1 MGLGSG
7 GITLRCGVGCRRS
20 LDLMVLVTVAYT
32 PAVVGLIRPLAR
44 EPPYDVGGGGGEAAA
59 KAQGRKTIR
68 MLRGTPGDLTATTS
82 HDHGCQPTPEPKKCR
97 IK

>member
-44 EPPYDVGGGGGEAAA
+44 EPPYDVGGGGGG
-59 KAQGRKTIR
+59 GR
-68 MLRGTPGDLTATTS
+68 L
-82 HDHGCQPTPEPKKCR
+82 QPKPKEERQSECCVELLET
-97 IK
+97 

>member
-20 LDLMVLVTVAYT
+20 LDMMVLVTVAYT

-44 EPPYDVGGGGGEAAA
+44 EPPYDVGGGG
-59 KAQGRKTIR
+59 R
-68 MLRGTPGDLTATTS
+68 L
-82 HDHGCQPTPEPKKCR
+82 QPQPKEERQSECCVELLET
-97 IK
+97 

>member
-1 MGLGSG
+1 M
-7 GITLRCGVGCRRS
+7 
-20 LDLMVLVTVAYT
+20 MVLVTVAYA

-44 EPPYDVGGGGGEAAA
+44 EPPYDAGGGGGGGEGEAAA

-68 MLRGTPGDLTATTS
+68 MLRGTPGDLTTTTS

>member
-44 EPPYDVGGGGGEAAA
+44 EPPYAAGAALKGQKQTKKDVVNIHNGILLSH
-59 KAQGRKTIR
+59 KKR
-68 MLRGTPGDLTATTS
+68 M
-82 HDHGCQPTPEPKKCR
+82 K
-97 IK
+97 

>member
-44 EPPYDVGGGGGEAAA
+44 EPPYDGGRGGGG
-59 KAQGRKTIR
+59 
-68 MLRGTPGDLTATTS
+68 L
-82 HDHGCQPTPEPKKCR
+82 QPKPKEERQSECCVELLET
-97 IK
+97 

>member
-44 EPPYDVGGGGGEAAA
+44 EPPYDAGGGGG
-59 KAQGRKTIR
+59 G
-68 MLRGTPGDLTATTS
+68 GG
-82 HDHGCQPTPEPKKCR
+82 GGGKKDNQNVAWNSWR
-97 IK
+97 LNNHHQS

>member
-44 EPPYDVGGGGGEAAA
+44 EPPYDVGGGGGGSQSPRQKDNQNVAWNSWRLNNHH
-59 KAQGRKTIR
+59 Q
-68 MLRGTPGDLTATTS
+68 S
-82 HDHGCQPTPEPKKCR
+82 
-97 IK
+97 